1 MSHHDLPQHYR
12 SIRQR
17 FPDVTVALEELGKQL
32 REHGPLEPWT
42 AHLVQMAAAAA
53 SGSESAAASHAR
65 RALEAGASADA
76 LYHAALLLVTTIG
89 FPRAA
94 ALIAWVD
101 DVVES
106 SE

>member
-1 MSHHDLPQHYR
+1 MTQHDVPQHYR

-17 FPDVTVALEELGKQL
+17 FPAATAALEELGKVL
-32 REHGPLEPWT
+32 REHGPLEPRT

-65 RALEAGASADA
+65 RALEAGASVDA
-76 LYHAALLLVTTIG
+76 LYHTALLLVTTIG

-94 ALIAWVD
+94 ALIDWID
-101 DVVES
+101 DATEGD
-106 SE
+106 